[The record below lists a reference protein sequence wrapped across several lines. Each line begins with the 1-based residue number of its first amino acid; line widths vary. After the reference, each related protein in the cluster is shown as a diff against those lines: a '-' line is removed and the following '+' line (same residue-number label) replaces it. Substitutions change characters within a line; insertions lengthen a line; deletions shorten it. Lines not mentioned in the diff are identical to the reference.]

1 MIILPDHPLFDIT
14 LATPP
19 PDWKV
24 KQEVAGEA
32 INFVKD
38 METGMFRSVTLTELT
53 EYLLGGEYDEVIGE
67 DFEEIEWD
75 GLI

>member
-1 MIILPDHPLFDIT
+1 MIILPGNPLFDMT

-24 KQEVAGEA
+24 KQEKSGGA

-38 METGMFRSVTLTELT
+38 EETGIFRSVTPDELM

-67 DFEEIEWD
+67 EEWD
-75 GLI
+75 GSI

>member
-1 MIILPDHPLFDIT
+1 MIILPGHPLFDIT

-24 KQEVAGEA
+24 KQEKSGNA

-38 METGMFRSVTLTELT
+38 GETGMFRSVTPEELY
-53 EYLLGGEYDEVIGE
+53 EYLLGGEYDEVIG
-67 DFEEIEWD
+67 DEEEWD
-75 GLI
+75 G